1 MKKLH
6 TLLLVLGAAFLVYLV
21 RKTGIGELCR
31 QVGML
36 GWGLVP
42 LILSEGM
49 AEFIHVAGWR
59 YCLSGPHRSL
69 SMVHLFRIR
78 LAGYA
83 INFLTPTAAMG
94 GEVTKAALLASN
106 HRGPEAVTG
115 VLIGKFCFA
124 FAHLLFVVGGSVIVL
139 WRIDLPRAL
148 WLGMTISGGLIAAG
162 MAAFLLIQ
170 QHGKLGGIVRWLVL
184 RKVGGPSLQQAAQR
198 ISEVDEALKAFY
210 RQRPGD
216 LLKAL
221 CWHQL
226 GYSVGILQTWLFFN
240 LLHQDISWLLAAA
253 LWFLGMWFD
262 LLTFAV
268 PQNLGTLEGTRI
280 VALRAIGYSSL
291 LGMTYGVALR
301 LAQLFWSVVGLTVHA
316 LILRQ
321 AARQQTARLSNLPP
335 ASECSFPCARQTT
348 PTCSA
353 PSPTST

>member
-6 TLLLVLGAAFLVYLV
+6 TLLLVLGAAFLLYLV
-21 RKTGIGELCR
+21 RKTGIGDLWR

-42 LILSEGM
+42 LILCEGV

-59 YCLSGPHRSL
+59 NCLSGPHRSL
-69 SMVHLFRIR
+69 SMLHLFRIR

-83 INFLTPTAAMG
+83 INYLTPTAAMG

-106 HRGPEAVTG
+106 HRGPEAITG
-115 VLIGKFCFA
+115 VLIGKVCFA
-124 FAHLLFVVGGSVIVL
+124 FAHLLFVLSGSVILL

-148 WLGMTISGGLIAAG
+148 WWGMSISGGLIACG
-162 MAAFLLIQ
+162 MGAFLLIQ
-170 QHGKLGGIVRWLVL
+170 KHGKLGSLLRWLAAH
-184 RKVGGPSLQQAAQR
+184 KIGGPRMQQAAQG

-216 LLKAL
+216 LLKAVA
-221 CWHQL
+221 CHQL

-240 LLHQDISWLLAAA
+240 LLHQDVSWLLAAS

-280 VALRAIGYSSL
+280 VALRAIGYSPL
-291 LGMTYGVALR
+291 LGMTYAVALR
-301 LAQLFWSVVGLTVHA
+301 LAQLFWSVLGLSVHA
-316 LILRQ
+316 LLLRQ
-321 AARQQTARLSNLPP
+321 AARQQPARRSNLPP
-335 ASECSFPCARQTT
+335 ASERSFPYDTRTT
-348 PTCSA
+348 PT
-353 PSPTST
+353 